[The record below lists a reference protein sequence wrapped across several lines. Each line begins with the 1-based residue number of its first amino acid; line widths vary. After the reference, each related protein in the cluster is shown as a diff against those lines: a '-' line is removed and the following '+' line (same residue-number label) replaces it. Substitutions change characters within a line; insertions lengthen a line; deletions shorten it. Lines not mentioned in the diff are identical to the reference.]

1 MPDALYNLSP
11 LDGRYQKEV
20 SELSDY
26 FSEAALIRY
35 RAEIEK
41 KYLIALLQLF
51 KKATAQEIKKISQ
64 IKIKPERVKEI
75 EKVTDHDVKS
85 IEYAMRE
92 EFKKIGLKKEII
104 EFFHFA
110 LTSWD
115 INNLANT
122 LMFKDSLKKIYLRDL
137 NRLIQE
143 LTKLAKTYKSLTI
156 LSLTHG
162 QPATPTTLGKEIA
175 VFVAR
180 LQRQT
185 KFTRL
190 LGKFNGATGNWA
202 AHYLAY
208 PKIDWLKFSERF
220 VKSLDL
226 EFNPLTTQ
234 IEPYD
239 SLAENY
245 QQIVRINNILKNF
258 CQDVWLYIS
267 RGIFKQKAVKGEVGS
282 STMPHKINPIHFEK
296 AEASFGMSS
305 AVFNFMADKL
315 TVSRFQRDLTDSA
328 TIRNQG
334 LAMGYSLLGIKNILS
349 HLNRLQA
356 DETKIKE
363 ELENNWE
370 VLTEGIQTI
379 LRKTGCSDGYEKL
392 KKLSRGKKIDK
403 SLLRDFI
410 NSLEI
415 PDQEKEKLLKLTP
428 FNYCGIS
435 SQLLK
440 YLKK

>member
-1 MPDALYNLSP
+1 MSEPLYNLSP

-20 SELSDY
+20 IELSGY
-26 FSEAALIRY
+26 FSEAALIKY

-41 KYLIALLQLF
+41 KYLIALLKLF
-51 KKATAQEIKKISQ
+51 KKATPQEIKKISRV
-64 IKIKPERVKEI
+64 KIKPERVKEI
-75 EKVTDHDVKS
+75 EKRTDHDVKS

-92 EFKKIGLKKEII
+92 EFKKIGLRKEII

-122 LMFKDSLKKIYLRDL
+122 LMFKDSLEKIYLPYL
-137 NRLIQE
+137 NQLIQE
-143 LTKLAKTYKSLTI
+143 LTKLASKYQSLTI

-162 QPATPTTLGKEIA
+162 QPATPSTLGKEIA
-175 VFVAR
+175 VFVHR
-180 LQRQT
+180 LKRQT
-185 KFTRL
+185 KFPQL

-202 AHYLAY
+202 AHYLAC
-208 PKIDWLKFSERF
+208 PKIDWLSFSKKFVE
-220 VKSLDL
+220 SLKL

-245 QQIVRINNILKNF
+245 QQIIRINNILKNF

-267 RGIFKQKAVKGEVGS
+267 RGIFKQRAVKGEVGS

-305 AVFNFMADKL
+305 AVFNFLADKL
-315 TVSRFQRDLTDSA
+315 TVSRWQRDLTDSA
-328 TIRNQG
+328 SIRNQG
-334 LAMGYSLLGIKNILS
+334 LAMGYSLLGLKNILS
-349 HLNRLQA
+349 HLNRLQP
-356 DETKIKE
+356 DEVKINE
-363 ELENNWE
+363 ELESNWE
-370 VLTEGIQTI
+370 VLTEGIQTV
-379 LRKTGCSDGYEKL
+379 LRKCGCTNAYDKL
-392 KKLSRGKKIDK
+392 KDLSRGKKLNK
-403 SLLRDFI
+403 ELLQDFI
-410 NSLEI
+410 NSLRI
-415 PDQEKEKLLKLTP
+415 PDEEKEKLLKLTP

-435 SQLLK
+435 SRLIKHLK
-440 YLKK
+440 